1 MRTSSACFPAV
12 LKSYGKER
20 RREGRPEFIDNIERE
35 KRGKE
40 ANEIRVCIDN
50 SSFFELWVTELQ
62 FQGNETRDS
71 FEKVKKSERGMP
83 GLPEARKDV
92 VSCEKARG
100 SANRK

>member
-1 MRTSSACFPAV
+1 MW
-12 LKSYGKER
+12 G
-20 RREGRPEFIDNIERE
+20 
-35 KRGKE
+35 
-40 ANEIRVCIDN
+40 
-50 SSFFELWVTELQ
+50 TELQ